1 MPQTSLRDHP
11 GEPSTRA
18 SGRPRSGRRI
28 PTSCIHIS
36 TQPVHFFVVTGFVS
50 CLLPFLQTLTPEPS
64 GPRRGSQ
71 PYEEEDDSNEVQPS
85 PFGPIL
91 GIKDRL
97 REPEIG
103 DTPRPTIVP
112 LPGEMLERMVL
123 SDMDEED
130 TTKSVSALVAF
141 DL

>member
-1 MPQTSLRDHP
+1 MD
-11 GEPSTRA
+11 
-18 SGRPRSGRRI
+18 
-28 PTSCIHIS
+28 
-36 TQPVHFFVVTGFVS
+36 TGFVS
-50 CLLPFLQTLTPEPS
+50 CLLPFLQALTPEPS

-112 LPGEMLERMVL
+112 LPGEMLERIVL
-123 SDMDEED
+123 RDMD
-130 TTKSVSALVAF
+130 TTKSVSALSAF